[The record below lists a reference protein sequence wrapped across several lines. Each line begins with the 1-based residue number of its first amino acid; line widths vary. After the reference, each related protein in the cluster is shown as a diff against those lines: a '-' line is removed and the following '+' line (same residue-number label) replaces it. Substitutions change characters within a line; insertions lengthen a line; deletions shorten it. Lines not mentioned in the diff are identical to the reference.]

1 LIAHKMM
8 QKELEEFAL
17 SMTGKPILDDAGLKI
32 GKIIDANWNSS
43 NGIIY
48 KIMFDKN
55 RLSVKL
61 AVRSLER

>member
-1 LIAHKMM
+1 MM

>member
-1 LIAHKMM
+1 MT

-17 SMTGKPILDDAGLKI
+17 SMTGKPILDDAGRKI

-43 NGIIY
+43 NGIIH

-55 RLSVKL
+55 RPSV
-61 AVRSLER
+61 AIRSLE

>member
-1 LIAHKMM
+1 MIAHKMM